1 MAKVAI
7 LTNFMDFSPG
17 YSLTGIV
24 KDQCY
29 MLLRHGHEVTLFVND
44 QYNHNSGY
52 PVEEEDVVRLGVDF
66 SRYEMKPVIPFQKL
80 TYYKSIN
87 DVTEE
92 DKQIIERTK
101 NVLIK

>member
-1 MAKVAI
+1 MNLGQSSTYERRQEMAKVAI

-44 QYNHNSGY
+44 QYNHKSGY
-52 PVEEEDVVRLGVDF
+52 PAV
-66 SRYEMKPVIPFQKL
+66 SYTHL
-80 TYYKSIN
+80 TLPTS
-87 DVTEE
+87 DLV
-92 DKQIIERTK
+92 
-101 NVLIK
+101 